1 MLVDEQQPRSTWK
14 LARVLEAD
22 AEIDNHVRKAKLKT
36 AEKKIL
42 WRDRESLVLLEMDC
56 EQQNDIQDGDD

>member
-14 LARVLEAD
+14 LARVVQAD

-36 AEKKIL
+36 AEKKTL

-56 EQQNDIQDGDD
+56 EYNNDVQNDDD